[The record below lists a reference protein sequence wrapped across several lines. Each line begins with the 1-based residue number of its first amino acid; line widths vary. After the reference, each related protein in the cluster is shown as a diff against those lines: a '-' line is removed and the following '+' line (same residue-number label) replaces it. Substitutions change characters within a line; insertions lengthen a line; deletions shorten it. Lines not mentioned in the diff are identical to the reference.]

1 MTSWPPSTHAWK
13 KSSNEIM
20 TTDDHTHLV
29 HHRTEFD
36 DWRSLTIG
44 VYMALVG
51 YAVMVGLPVI
61 STAWVDNL
69 GFSEVEVGR
78 VAGADLGGLAIGA
91 VLAALFVAKVD
102 RRHLAVFAAVLT
114 IAANAL
120 CMVYKGYEVTLW
132 LRLLAGTGAG
142 IYTGIAVATIGGHSK
157 PAFAFGVELFA
168 FAGSQGAELALLPYL
183 SMEGIYTTLIVTYVV
198 GLLFISWLPRR
209 PVDKTLDVEIDVEEP
224 SGEHHVEHKHVPAYV
239 PWMVLSAIVLTY
251 INIGAY
257 WTYIELST
265 VDSAASPEWV
275 ADMLWI
281 SSVFSVIGCLFAV
294 LLSNRFGLARP
305 LLVTLVFQASI
316 VVMLVFGITNFT
328 VAFSMYFFNF
338 CWIFVDIYQSAT
350 IANVDHSGRFPAMI
364 PAAQGLGNFLGPNI
378 AASVLAWNFGYNG
391 VFIMCA
397 SASIAAMLVYLYMY
411 LMLKKT
417 IPALADA
424 S

>member
-1 MTSWPPSTHAWK
+1 M
-13 KSSNEIM
+13 
-20 TTDDHTHLV
+20 TDDGSKLL
-29 HHRTEFD
+29 HHKTEFD

-44 VYMALVG
+44 IYMALVG

-61 STAWVDNL
+61 STAWVSNL

-91 VLAALFVAKVD
+91 VISALFVARVD
-102 RRHLAVFAAVLT
+102 RRYLAAGAALVT

-120 CMVYKGYEVTLW
+120 CIVYQSYEAVLW

-142 IYTGIAVATIGGHSK
+142 VYTGIAVATIGGHSR
-157 PAFAFGVELFA
+157 PAFAFGLELFA
-168 FAGSQGAELALLPYL
+168 FAGSQGAQLKLMPYL
-183 SMEGIYTTLIVTYVV
+183 SMEGIYITLIVTYVV

-209 PVDKTLDVEIDVEEP
+209 PVDKALDVEVDVEE
-224 SGEHHVEHKHVPAYV
+224 SGGRHHVEHKHVPAYV
-239 PWMVLSAIVLTY
+239 PWIVLTAIVFTY

-265 VDSAASPEWV
+265 VNSDASPEWV
-275 ADMLWI
+275 SSMLWV

-294 LLSNRFGLARP
+294 LLSNRFGLAKP
-305 LLVTLVFQASI
+305 LLVTLVFQAGI
-316 VVMLVFGITNFT
+316 VVMLVFGITNFKI
-328 VAFSMYFFNF
+328 AFSMFFFNF
-338 CWIFVDIYQSAT
+338 CWIFVDIYQAAT
-350 IANVDHSGRFPAMI
+350 IANVDHSGRFPALI

-378 AASVLAWNFGYNG
+378 AASILAWNFGYNG

-397 SASIAAMLVYLYMY
+397 GASIAAMLVYLYMY
-411 LMLKKT
+411 LRLKKA
-417 IPALADA
+417 IPALADM

>member
-1 MTSWPPSTHAWK
+1 MTD
-13 KSSNEIM
+13 NGRE
-20 TTDDHTHLV
+20 LL

-44 VYMALVG
+44 IYMALAG

-61 STAWVDNL
+61 STAWVNNL
-69 GFSEVEVGR
+69 GLSAVEVGR

-91 VLAALFVAKVD
+91 VISAIYVARVD
-102 RRHLAVFAAVLT
+102 RRYLAAGAALDCTLLRTYFVCT
-114 IAANAL
+114 SKATKPRFGSVWRQASAAEFTRVSQLQPSLVIPNPRSLLVSSCSPSPVRRAP
-120 CMVYKGYEVTLW
+120 TL
-132 LRLLAGTGAG
+132 
-142 IYTGIAVATIGGHSK
+142 K
-157 PAFAFGVELFA
+157 
-168 FAGSQGAELALLPYL
+168 LLPFL
-183 SMEGIYTTLIVTYVV
+183 SMNGVYVVLIATYVV

-209 PVDKTLDVEIDVEEP
+209 PVDKALDVEIDVEEP
-224 SGEHHVEHKHVPAYV
+224 SGQHHVEHKHVPAYV
-239 PWMVLSAIVLTY
+239 PWMVLAAIVLTY

-265 VDSAASPEWV
+265 VDTAASPEWV
-275 ADMLWI
+275 ASMLWV
-281 SSVFSVIGCLFAV
+281 SSVFSVIGCVFAV
-294 LLSNRFGLARP
+294 LLSNRYGLSRP

-316 VVMLVFGITNFT
+316 VLMLVFGITNAT
-328 VAFSMYFFNF
+328 VAFSMFFFNF
-338 CWIFVDIYQSAT
+338 CWIFVDIYQAAT
-350 IANVDHSGRFPAMI
+350 IANVDHSGRFPALI

-378 AASVLAWNFGYNG
+378 AATVLAYGFGYNG

-397 SASIAAMLVYLYMY
+397 MASIAAMLVYLYMY

>member
-1 MTSWPPSTHAWK
+1 MTGD
-13 KSSNEIM
+13 ERR
-20 TTDDHTHLV
+20 LL

-44 VYMALVG
+44 IYMALVG
-51 YAVMVGLPVI
+51 YAVMVGIPVI
-61 STAWVDNL
+61 STSWVNNL
-69 GFSEVEVGR
+69 QFSEIQVGR

-91 VLAALFVAKVD
+91 VISALFVARID
-102 RRHLAVFAAVLT
+102 RRYLAAGAALLT

-120 CMVYKGYEVTLW
+120 CIVYQAYEVTVW
-132 LRLLAGTGAG
+132 LRLAAG
-142 IYTGIAVATIGGHSK
+142 IGSGVYTGIAVATIGGHSR
-157 PAFAFGVELFA
+157 PAFAFGLELFA
-168 FAGSQGAELALLPYL
+168 FAGSQGAELKLLPFL
-183 SMEGIYTTLIVTYVV
+183 SIEGIYLALIITYIV

-209 PVDKTLDVEIDVEEP
+209 PADRTLDVEVEVEEP
-224 SGEHHVEHKHVPAYV
+224 GGRHHTEHRHVPTFV
-239 PWMVLSAIVLTY
+239 PVLVLTAIVLTY

-265 VDSAASPEWV
+265 IGSDASPEWV
-275 ADMLWI
+275 ASMLWI

-294 LLSNRFGLARP
+294 LLSNRYGLARP

-316 VVMLVFGITNFT
+316 VLMLVFGITNPT
-328 VAFSMYFFNF
+328 VAISMFFFNF
-338 CWIFVDIYQSAT
+338 CWIFVDIYQQST

-378 AASVLAWNFGYNG
+378 AASVLAYGFGYDG

-397 SASIAAMLVYLYMY
+397 MASITAMLVYLYMY
-411 LMLKKT
+411 LTLKKT
-417 IPALADA
+417 IPALAEA